1 MPLHPNTHLGRY
13 EIRSLLGVGGMG
25 EVYLAEDTT
34 LRRLVAIKLLPAE
47 FTADRDRLHRFERE
61 ASAASSLNHPNILTI
76 HEIGVESGHHF
87 IATEFIDG
95 ESLRQRLED
104 RRPELNEVL
113 EIGVQVA
120 SALSAAHE
128 ARIVHRDIKP
138 ENIMVRKDG
147 IVKVLDFGLAKLVE
161 QDQEGATDADAPTK
175 VLYQTAP
182 GILMGTV
189 SYMSPEQAH
198 GKEVD
203 TRTDIWSLGVVLY
216 EMIAGR
222 LPFEGETMTGVLAS
236 ILRTEPPPLTH
247 LGTHIPAE
255 LDRIVTKALR
265 KDKEE
270 RYQVVKDLGLDLKS
284 LKQRLEFEAERE
296 RTGTPE
302 QSGQTQIAATTRAG
316 GVTTV
321 GTPETAARP
330 TGQEAGGDIHTTSS
344 AEYIVTEIKR
354 HKLGA
359 AMVLAVLLSAI
370 AGLAYF
376 YSVRSGK
383 ASINSVAV
391 MPLVNVGKDPDTEY
405 LSDGISESLIN
416 NLSQLPQLKV
426 IARTSTFRYKG
437 KEIDPEEV
445 AKTLGVGAI
454 VTGRIIQRGD
464 ELQVSVELMN
474 VQDKT
479 QMWGEQ
485 YNRRAT
491 DLQSVQAEIARTIS
505 EKLRLRL
512 TGAQEQQLAKRATQ
526 NPEAYQLYLNGL
538 FYQRKGNNVE
548 NFKKALD
555 YFTQAVALD
564 PKFALAYT
572 GMPFAY
578 LNLSTTGEDPA
589 EMLAK
594 AQAAAQKALEL
605 DESLAEAHH
614 ALAIIKRNEWD
625 WSGAESGFRRT
636 IELNPNLAAAHGN
649 YANYLSIMGRTAE
662 ALAGIRRAQEL
673 DPLRL
678 GFKAVEGAILY
689 RARRYDEAI
698 QINRNAVEIQ
708 PDDANAHVY
717 LGYMYAARG
726 QYAEAIAG
734 YQKNISLNGERPSTL
749 CYLGYAYA
757 MSGKRGEALAIL
769 DKLKA
774 TKEHVSPAE
783 LAILHVGLGDKEAAL
798 ESLERAYQAHDL
810 QMQFLKVEPHYD
822 ALRSEARFQNL
833 MRRVGLQQ

>member
-1 MPLHPNTHLGRY
+1 MSLPANTQLGRY
-13 EIRSLLGVGGMG
+13 EIRSLIGEGGMG
-25 EVYLAEDTT
+25 EVYLATDTT
-34 LRRLVAIKLLPAE
+34 LRRPVAVKLLPAE
-47 FTADRDRLHRFERE
+47 FTADPDRLHRFERE
-61 ASAASSLNHPNILTI
+61 AFAASSLNHPNILTI
-76 HEIGVESGHHF
+76 HEIGAERGHHF

-95 ESLRQRLED
+95 ESLRQHLNGKRLE
-104 RRPELNEVL
+104 LHEVL

-120 SALSAAHE
+120 SALSAAHD

-147 IVKVLDFGLAKLVE
+147 IVKVLDFGLAKLVKQE
-161 QDQEGATDADAPTK
+161 LEGASDPGAPTK

-189 SYMSPEQAH
+189 SYMSPEQAD

-203 TRTDIWSLGVVLY
+203 PRTDIWSLGVVLY

-222 LPFEGETMTGVLAS
+222 LPFVGESMTGVLVS
-236 ILRTEPPPLTH
+236 ILREEPPPLTH

-284 LKQRLEFEAERE
+284 LKQRLEFEAERD

-302 QSGQTQIAATTRAG
+302 QSSQTRGAATTRAG
-316 GVTTV
+316 GAGAA
-321 GTPETAARP
+321 GTSEVAAQPTARA
-330 TGQEAGGDIHTTSS
+330 AGDDVHATSS
-344 AEYIVTEIKR
+344 AEYVVKGIRR

-359 AMVLAVLLSAI
+359 ALVLAALVAAI

-376 YSVRSGK
+376 YSVRGGG

-391 MPLVNVGKDPDTEY
+391 MPLVNVGKDPNTEY

-416 NLSQLPQLKV
+416 SLSQLPQLKV

-445 AKTLGVGAI
+445 AKSLGVGAI
-454 VTGRIIQRGD
+454 VTGRVVQRGD

-474 VQDKT
+474 VRDKT

-485 YNRRAT
+485 YSRRAT
-491 DLQSVQAEIARTIS
+491 DLQAVQAEIARTIS

-512 TGAQEQQLAKRATQ
+512 TGAQERQLAKRATQ

-538 FYQRKGNNVE
+538 FHQRKGNNVE
-548 NFKKALD
+548 NYKKALD

-578 LNLSTTGEDPA
+578 LNLATSGENPA

-594 AQAAAQKALEL
+594 ARAAAQMALEL
-605 DESLAEAHH
+605 DDSLAEAHH

-625 WSGAESGFRRT
+625 WSGAENGFRRA
-636 IELNPNLAAAHGN
+636 IELNPNLASAHGN
-649 YANYLSIMGRTAE
+649 YANYLSIMGRTGE

-673 DPLRL
+673 DPLRF
-678 GFKAVEGAILY
+678 GFKSVEGAILY

-698 QINRNAVEIQ
+698 QVYQDVIKVQ

-717 LGYMYAARG
+717 LGYTHAAKG
-726 QYAEAIAG
+726 QYAEAVAG
-734 YQKNISLNGERPSTL
+734 YQKNISLNGETTGTL
-749 CYLGYAYA
+749 CFLGYAYA
-757 MSGKRGEALAIL
+757 RSGKRGEALAVL

-810 QMQFLKVEPHYD
+810 QMQFLKVDPHYD
-822 ALRSEARFQNL
+822 DLRSEARFQDL
-833 MRRVGLQQ
+833 MRRVGLPQ

>member
-1 MPLHPNTHLGRY
+1 MPIPSNTQLGRY
-13 EIRSLLGVGGMG
+13 EIRSLIGEGGMG
-25 EVYLAEDTT
+25 EVYLAMDTT
-34 LRRLVAIKLLPAE
+34 LRRPVAVKLLPAE
-47 FTADRDRLHRFERE
+47 FTADPDRLHRFERE
-61 ASAASSLNHPNILTI
+61 AFAASSLNHPNILTI
-76 HEIGVESGHHF
+76 HEIGAEKGHHF

-95 ESLRQRLED
+95 ESLRQHLQSKRLE
-104 RRPELNEVL
+104 LHEVL

-120 SALSAAHE
+120 SALSAAHD

-147 IVKVLDFGLAKLVE
+147 IVKVLDFGLAKLVKQE
-161 QDQEGATDADAPTK
+161 QEGALDAGAPTK

-203 TRTDIWSLGVVLY
+203 PRTDIWSLGVVLY

-222 LPFEGETMTGVLAS
+222 LPFVGETMTDVLVS

-265 KDKEE
+265 KNKEE

-284 LKQRLEFEAERE
+284 LKQRLEFEAERD

-302 QSGQTQIAATTRAG
+302 QSSQTRGAATTIAG
-316 GVTTV
+316 GA
-321 GTPETAARP
+321 GTAGTSEVAARP
-330 TGQEAGGDIHTTSS
+330 TGRAAGSDVHTTSS
-344 AEYIVTEIKR
+344 AEYVVAGIKR

-359 AMVLAVLLSAI
+359 ALVLAALVAAI

-376 YSVRSGK
+376 YSVWGGK

-391 MPLVNVGKDPDTEY
+391 MPLVNVGKDPNTEY

-416 NLSQLPQLKV
+416 SLSQLPQLKV
-426 IARTSTFRYKG
+426 IARSSTFRYKG

-445 AKTLGVGAI
+445 AKSLGVGAI
-454 VTGRIIQRGD
+454 VTGRVVQRGD

-474 VQDKT
+474 VRDKT

-485 YNRRAT
+485 YSRRAT
-491 DLQSVQAEIARTIS
+491 DLQAVQAEIARTIS

-512 TGAQEQQLAKRATQ
+512 TGAQEQRLAKRATE

-538 FYQRKGNNVE
+538 FYQRKGSNIE

-555 YFTQAVALD
+555 YFSQAVALD

-572 GMPFAY
+572 AMPFSY
-578 LNLSTTGEDPA
+578 LNLAATGQAPA

-594 AQAAAQKALEL
+594 ARAAAQMALEL
-605 DESLAEAHH
+605 DDSLAEAHH

-625 WSGAESGFRRT
+625 WAGAENGFKRA

-649 YANYLSIMGRTAE
+649 YANFLSIMGRTEESVAE
-662 ALAGIRRAQEL
+662 IRRAQEL
-673 DPLRL
+673 DPLRITI
-678 GFKAVEGAILY
+678 KAAEGAILY

-698 QINRNAVEIQ
+698 QVNQNVVKMQ
-708 PDDANAHVY
+708 PDDAFAHVY
-717 LGYMYAARG
+717 LGMMYAAKG

-734 YQKNISLNGERPSTL
+734 YQKNISINGETSGTL
-749 CYLGYAYA
+749 CFLGYAYA
-757 MSGKRGEALAIL
+757 KSGKRGEALAIL

-810 QMQFLKVEPHYD
+810 QMQFLKVDPHYD
-822 ALRSEARFQNL
+822 ALRSEARFQDF
-833 MRRVGLQQ
+833 MRRVGLPQ